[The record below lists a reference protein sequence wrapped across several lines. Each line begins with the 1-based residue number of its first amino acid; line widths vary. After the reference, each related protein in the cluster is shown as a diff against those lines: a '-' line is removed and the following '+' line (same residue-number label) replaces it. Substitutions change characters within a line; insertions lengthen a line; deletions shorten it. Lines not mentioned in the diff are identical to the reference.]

1 MVLTRRN
8 HARPTRR
15 RHLVGIVALVSVVFY
30 IVYVW
35 NPFFSSSRTSSS
47 SILPFSPPPPSLLP
61 ANGGP
66 YRADAFPG
74 DPSKW
79 RDPQRDFDAEYEEV
93 VAAVPSLQGTRPA
106 RLAFLIMAHGPTDVK
121 LLKRSLPWLYSPLN
135 FFLVGDWVGGWMGGW
150 CPAWLACCVAWLRR
164 VACPLLCI
172 VNCSFL
178 RPCVQ

>member
-1 MVLTRRN
+1 MVLSRRN
-8 HARPTRR
+8 HVRPTRR

-35 NPFFSSSRTSSS
+35 NPFFSSPRTF
-47 SILPFSPPPPSLLP
+47 SITPFSPPPSSLLP

-135 FFLVGDWVGGWMGGW
+135 FFLVGAVRCVLGVGGARCCSRFVLRRCGVSRVRRF
-150 CPAWLACCVAWLRR
+150 CVAYNVLS
-164 VACPLLCI
+164 PP
-172 VNCSFL
+172 L
-178 RPCVQ
+178 RPQ

>member
-1 MVLTRRN
+1 M
-8 HARPTRR
+8 
-15 RHLVGIVALVSVVFY
+15 SVVFY
-30 IVYVW
+30 MVYVW

-47 SILPFSPPPPSLLP
+47 SIPPFSPPPPSLLP
-61 ANGGP
+61 DNGGP

-135 FFLVGDWVGGWMGGW
+135 FFLVGGWVESGVTCISCGVV
-150 CPAWLACCVAWLRR
+150 AACRVSAALGCCALRSSPPSRAMNYVR
-164 VACPLLCI
+164 VGYG
-172 VNCSFL
+172 L
-178 RPCVQ
+178 REPGAAVCW